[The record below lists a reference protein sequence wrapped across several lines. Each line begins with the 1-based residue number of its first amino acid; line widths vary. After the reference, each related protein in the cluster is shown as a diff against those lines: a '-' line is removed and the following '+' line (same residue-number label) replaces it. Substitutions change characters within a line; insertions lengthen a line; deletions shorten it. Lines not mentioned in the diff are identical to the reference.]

1 MEQGL
6 IIAREIAQSENKVL
20 EYFLI
25 ARPHLDSFYYS
36 IAVMSAE
43 QGGKFC
49 QVDKVTGNETRARG
63 YFDCLLK
70 GVVRPENLAEVLYEM
85 IVR

>member
-1 MEQGL
+1 MEQRL

-25 ARPHLDSFYYS
+25 ARPHLDGFYYS
-36 IAVMSAE
+36 IAVMSAGL
-43 QGGKFC
+43 GGKFC
-49 QVDKVTGNETRARG
+49 QVDKVTGNEARARG
-63 YFDCLLK
+63 YFNRLLN
-70 GVVRPENLAEVLYEM
+70 GAVRPENLAEVLYEM